1 MLEFRSS
8 DSPTRSGV
16 EGRKMACKACASESL
31 IQLEGEV
38 TASFPHA
45 EDLKAAPIYFSQS
58 LWVCLDCGFA
68 EVRVPPAQLEDL
80 RKKKA
85 FRS

>member
-1 MLEFRSS
+1 
-8 DSPTRSGV
+8 
-16 EGRKMACKACASESL
+16 MACKACGSESL

-45 EDLKAAPIYFSQS
+45 EDVKTAPIYFSQP

-68 EVRVPPAQLEDL
+68 EIRIPPAQLEAL
-80 RKKKA
+80 KKKKA
-85 FRS
+85 FGS